1 MMTDNDRR
9 RAADVIASVISV
21 TADEIEHDHREKSH
35 KTISR
40 DIAVAY
46 AENMMSSVLIDLMKA
61 KMRR

>member
-1 MMTDNDRR
+1 MSDDDRR
-9 RAADVIASVISV
+9 RAADVVASVISV
-21 TADEIEHDHREKSH
+21 IADDIEHDYREKNH